1 MSIEDLCGKLKSY
14 SDLKKHPVKVRYTES
29 TEVKAGGWFRMTLSR
44 HSDASGPWYLDCRKV
59 FLRFRMKV
67 AEIDNEKCWIDGPT
81 AACIFDRV
89 KIVCNSTVICDIQN
103 HSLLATFLENIYH
116 SEAGE
121 SPAVR
126 TMRGHGTAQKLSLGT
141 TDTTEFIIPISPI
154 GTLLNS
160 KNLLPLNSIGDIH
173 IEFYLGMPQSVLG
186 CANPTKLGTYSIYDI
201 EMHSHYL
208 SSKSIQSFFASNPVQ
223 MSCIDYSYR
232 FNTVPST
239 VNMLK
244 ISSSYTSLN
253 AVVGYLRMPN
263 VYAAESGYNR
273 RLQSYPAGGIVS
285 MQFYAKN
292 IALYDIPIETRN
304 QQFREFLEA
313 FPSVEHSDYYTDF
326 SNQAQFLV
334 CVNMRASP
342 KEFVHQI
349 TSGLQTS
356 SLNSDLCLQLNM
368 QYTQSDLALESF
380 LIADVIIHSNGKDL
394 HIKY

>member
-59 FLRFRMKV
+59 FLRFRMKITEV
-67 AEIDNEKCWIDGPT
+67 NNEPCWIDGPT
-81 AACIFDRV
+81 AACIFDRI

-103 HSLLATFLENIYH
+103 HSLLATLLENIYH

-126 TMRGHGTAQKLSLGT
+126 AMRGHGAQQTVSLAAPAGA
-141 TDTTEFIIPISPI
+141 EFIIPISPI

-160 KNLLPLNSIGDIH
+160 KNLLPLNQTGDIH
-173 IEFYLGMPQSVLG
+173 IEFYLGTSTSVLA
-186 CANPTKLGTYSIYDI
+186 CATSNVGTYSIYDI

-223 MSCIDYSYR
+223 MSCVDYSYR
-232 FNTVPST
+232 FNTVGST

-253 AVVGYLRMPN
+253 AVVGYLRMSMVN
-263 VYAAESGYNR
+263 NALVNKRLNAYN
-273 RLQSYPAGGIVS
+273 PAGITS
-285 MQFYAKN
+285 MQFFAN
-292 IALYDIPIETRN
+292 NVQIYDIPIETRN

-313 FPSVEHSDYYTDF
+313 FPSVESSDYYTDF
-326 SNQAQFLV
+326 NDTAQFLV
-334 CVNMRASP
+334 CVNLRASP

-356 SLNSDLCLQLNM
+356 SLNSDLCLQLNLPYV
-368 QYTQSDLALESF
+368 QADLALESF
-380 LIADVIIHSNGKDL
+380 LVADVIIHSNGKDL